1 MVPTKSELLKALK
14 LLEVEPEY
22 DSLGRVKGKTNIKT
36 SVLVPAMKGGKNV
49 GNKRRGGTL

>member
-22 DSLGRVKGKTNIKT
+22 DRLGRVKGKTNIKT

-49 GNKRRGGTL
+49 GNKRRGSTL

>member
-14 LLEVEPEY
+14 ILEVEPEY

-36 SVLVPAMKGGKNV
+36 SVLTPVIKGDRDV
-49 GNKRRGGTL
+49 GSKRSGSTL